1 MTHNG
6 NKKNP
11 HYYTIL
17 EELRTTSTSPI
28 LIAEKYGVHYVT
40 VYRIAKN
47 NGVDLNARKHLP
59 GEHHRSTGRYTTNNR
74 FTIYITKKGL
84 GVLNEQAAAR
94 DISRSELIRGVL
106 NGTYS
111 IKDALGEDDLTN
123 YTESI
128 QIVAPTSMIEDLGD
142 IAYDAKISRSQAVR
156 DILYERL

>member
-1 MTHNG
+1 MNHNG
-6 NKKNP
+6 SSKNP

-17 EELRTTSTSPI
+17 EELRTTSTSAI
-28 LIAEKYGVHYVT
+28 LIAEKYDVHFTT

-47 NGVDLNARKHLP
+47 NKVDLEARKRLS
-59 GEHHRSTGRYTTNNR
+59 GEYRKSTGRFTTNNR
-74 FTIYITKKGL
+74 FTIYITKKEL
-84 GVLNEQAAAR
+84 RVLNEQAAAL

-106 NGTYS
+106 NGDYS
-111 IKDALGEDDLTN
+111 IKDALGEDDLAN

-128 QIVAPTSMIEDLGD
+128 PIMAPTSMIEDLGD

>member
-59 GEHHRSTGRYTTNNR
+59 GEHRRSTGRFTNNR
-74 FTIYITKKGL
+74 FTIYITKKEL

-128 QIVAPTSMIEDLGD
+128 PIVAPTSMIEDLGD